1 LSFDTSLV
9 LAYGITFGI
18 LIMTIVYTF
27 VRYLYSKELIY
38 ISYSGMQFFS
48 LLYIASYGGF
58 FTLPNHM
65 QELFLALATVG
76 AVLFAITFYEG
87 KFFPEIKNT
96 KELIVNTLL
105 LYVVILSVFY
115 HYILFEYLPYTLIYG
130 ILFLSTISNI
140 KQGLNPT
147 SVYVIGWSL
156 LSFLLFVFDLKDF
169 YLEMGYIDIVL
180 VAFAIEAM
188 LFTTSVSY
196 RYNLL
201 RNQSIDNEKMLLQQ
215 SKLAKS
221 GEMIGNI
228 THQFRQPLNNLSYL
242 LINIKKKLQKSEG
255 DSEYYK
261 KKFNQAQEQLQF
273 LSKTIDDFKEF
284 YTPSKRTEDFCVKDS
299 IENAVTILSA
309 ELKNRG
315 IELEFD
321 FNIYDGIKVH
331 GIKNEL
337 SQVVLALI
345 SNSSDALVGKENPLI
360 KLKVDASSSEVIVSV
375 EDNASGI
382 KSKDIEKIFEPYF
395 STKDDG
401 TGIGLYLVK
410 VIIENSFD
418 GKIEVQNQEEGVK
431 FTLYLGKVI

>member
-1 LSFDTSLV
+1 
-9 LAYGITFGI
+9 
-18 LIMTIVYTF
+18 
-27 VRYLYSKELIY
+27 
-38 ISYSGMQFFS
+38 MQFFS

-58 FTLPNHM
+58 FTLPNHT
-65 QELFLALATVG
+65 QELFLALSTVG

-115 HYILFEYLPYTLIYG
+115 HYVLFEYLPYTLVYG
-130 ILFLSTISNI
+130 ILFLSTISN
-140 KQGLNPT
+140 KNQGLNPT

-188 LFTTSVSY
+188 LFTISVSY

-242 LINIKKKLQKSEG
+242 LINIKKRVQKREE
-255 DSEYYK
+255 DSDYYK
-261 KKFNQAQEQLQF
+261 KKFKQAEEQLQF

-284 YTPSKRTEDFCVKDS
+284 YTPSKLTEDFYVKDS

-321 FNIYDGIKVH
+321 FNTFDGIKVH

-337 SQVVLALI
+337 SQVILALI
-345 SNSSDALVGKENPLI
+345 SNSSDALVDKENPII
-360 KLKVDASSSEVIVSV
+360 KLKVDATSSEVIVSV

-382 KSKDIEKIFEPYF
+382 KPKDMDKIFEPYF

-401 TGIGLYLVK
+401 SGIGLYLVK
-410 VIIENSFD
+410 VIIEKSFE
-418 GKIEVQNQEEGVK
+418 GKIEVQNQTEGVK

>member
-1 LSFDTSLV
+1 
-9 LAYGITFGI
+9 
-18 LIMTIVYTF
+18 
-27 VRYLYSKELIY
+27 
-38 ISYSGMQFFS
+38 MQSFS

-58 FTLPNHM
+58 FILPNHT

-76 AVLFAITFYEG
+76 AVLFSITFYEG

-96 KELIVNTLL
+96 QELIVHTLL
-105 LYVVILSVFY
+105 LYIVLLSVFY
-115 HYILFEYLPYTLIYG
+115 HYILFEYLPYTLVYG
-130 ILFLSTISNI
+130 ILFLSTISN
-140 KQGLNPT
+140 KNRGLNPT

-156 LSFLLFVFDLKDF
+156 LSFLLFIFDLKEY

-201 RNQSIDNEKMLLQQ
+201 KNQSIDNEKMLLQQ

-242 LINIKKKLQKSEG
+242 LINIKKRIQKSED
-255 DSEYYK
+255 DSEYYN
-261 KKFNQAQEQLQF
+261 KKFTQAEEQLQF

-284 YTPSKRTEDFCVKDS
+284 YTPSKRKEDFYVKDAVQ
-299 IENAVTILSA
+299 NAVTILSA

-315 IELEFD
+315 IELEID
-321 FNIYDGIKVH
+321 FNVYEGIQVH

-337 SQVVLALI
+337 SQVILALI
-345 SNSSDALVGKENPLI
+345 SNASDALVDKEKPLI
-360 KLKVDASSSEVIVSV
+360 ILKVDASSSEVILSV
-375 EDNASGI
+375 QDNANGI
-382 KSKDIEKIFEPYF
+382 SPKDIKKIFEPYF
-395 STKDDG
+395 STKDEG

-410 VIIENSFD
+410 IIIENSFD
-418 GKIEVQNQEEGVK
+418 AKIEVQNQEEGVK
-431 FTLYLGKVI
+431 FTLFLGKVI

>member
-1 LSFDTSLV
+1 MP
-9 LAYGITFGI
+9 Y
-18 LIMTIVYTF
+18 
-27 VRYLYSKELIY
+27 
-38 ISYSGMQFFS
+38 
-48 LLYIASYGGF
+48 
-58 FTLPNHM
+58 HM

-87 KFFPEIKNT
+87 KFFPEIKDT
-96 KELIVNTLL
+96 KELIINTLL

-115 HYILFEYLPYTLIYG
+115 HYVLFEYLPYTLIYG
-130 ILFLSTISNI
+130 ILFLSTISNRH
-140 KQGLNPT
+140 QGLNPT

-196 RYNLL
+196 RYNIL

-242 LINIKKKLQKSEG
+242 LINIKKKLQKSEKN
-255 DSEYYK
+255 SEYYN
-261 KKFNQAQEQLQF
+261 KKFDQAEGQLQF

-284 YTPSKRTEDFCVKDS
+284 YTPSKLTEDFCVKEA

-337 SQVVLALI
+337 SQVILALI
-345 SNSSDALVGKENPLI
+345 SNSSDALIAKENPLI
-360 KLKVDASSSEVIVSV
+360 KLKVDATSSEVIVSV
-375 EDNASGI
+375 EDNANGI
-382 KSKDIEKIFEPYF
+382 KPKDLEKIFDPYF

-410 VIIENSFD
+410 VIIEKSFD
-418 GKIEVQNQEEGVK
+418 AKVEVQNQTEGVK

>member
-1 LSFDTSLV
+1 
-9 LAYGITFGI
+9 
-18 LIMTIVYTF
+18 
-27 VRYLYSKELIY
+27 
-38 ISYSGMQFFS
+38 MQFFS
-48 LLYIASYGGF
+48 LLYISSYGGF
-58 FTLPNHM
+58 FTLPYHM

-87 KFFPEIKNT
+87 KFFPEIKDT
-96 KELIVNTLL
+96 KELIINTLL

-115 HYILFEYLPYTLIYG
+115 HYVLFEYLPYTLIYG
-130 ILFLSTISNI
+130 ILFLSTISNRH
-140 KQGLNPT
+140 QGLNPT

-196 RYNLL
+196 RYNIL

-242 LINIKKKLQKSEG
+242 LINIKKKLQKSEKN
-255 DSEYYK
+255 SEYYN
-261 KKFNQAQEQLQF
+261 KKFDQAEGQLQF

-284 YTPSKRTEDFCVKDS
+284 YTPSKLTEDFCVKEA

-337 SQVVLALI
+337 SQVILALI
-345 SNSSDALVGKENPLI
+345 SNSSDALIAKENPLI
-360 KLKVDASSSEVIVSV
+360 KLKVDATSSEVIVSV
-375 EDNASGI
+375 EDNANGI
-382 KSKDIEKIFEPYF
+382 KPKDLEKIFDPYF

-410 VIIENSFD
+410 VIIEKSFD
-418 GKIEVQNQEEGVK
+418 AKVEVQNQTEGVK